1 MSLDVLIVN
10 ENHCHLKVRVT
21 DPALRNVALVLAG

>member
-1 MSLDVLIVN
+1 MILEVLIVN

-21 DPALRNVALVLAG
+21 DPALRNVVLVMAG